1 MIHLFWRSPVIEPG
15 TVVIVDFPG
24 AVQTKRRPAIV
35 ISTTAYHTA
44 TPDVIV
50 ALVTTQIADA
60 TGPTDYVLVDWAAAG
75 LTKPSAFR
83 AFLYTPTRTMIHQVL
98 GKLSD
103 ADWQEVQARLRIA
116 LAVT

>member
-1 MIHLFWRSPVIEPG
+1 VIEPG

-24 AVQTKRRPAIV
+24 VVQTKRRPAV
-35 ISTTAYHTA
+35 VTSTTAYHAA

-50 ALVTTQIADA
+50 AILTTQIADA
-60 TGPTDYVLVDWAAAG
+60 TGPTDHVLADWSAAG

-83 AFLYTPTRTMIHQVL
+83 AFLYTLPRSAIHQIL

>member
-1 MIHLFWRSPVIEPG
+1 MLEPG

-24 AVQTKRRPAIV
+24 VVQTKRRPAV
-35 ISTTAYHTA
+35 VVSTAAYHTA

-50 ALVTTQIADA
+50 AMLTTQTTDA
-60 TGPTDYVLVDWAAAG
+60 TGPTDYVLVEWAAAG

-83 AFLYTPTRTMIHQVL
+83 AFLYTLPRPMIQQIL
-98 GKLSD
+98 GKLTD